1 MTLAY
6 QLLLSKD
13 LIHHYRSTRDLKK
26 GAGVQRKESMW
37 GMYITRLFC
46 ILLALRLSSARD
58 KVIGDSGRVTN
69 MNETLFPLQGIQNP
83 ASFKYKIFQRSLLC
97 LSLNTIGLL
106 SMFNARKLFS
116 VERRK
121 GNTNKHNEIFSIF
134 LCPPKWY
141 LTFTWQRTEPS
152 SLRYFSSVSQISR
165 NEPVRILFAEIQVF
179 QCFNNE

>member
-26 GAGVQRKESMW
+26 GTDVQRKESRR
-37 GMYITRLFC
+37 GMYIACLFC
-46 ILLALRLSSARD
+46 ILLALCLSSARD

-69 MNETLFPLQGIQNP
+69 MNETFFPLQGIQNP

-97 LSLNTIGLL
+97 LSLNTVGLL
-106 SMFNARKLFS
+106 SMINARKLFS

-121 GNTNKHNEIFSIF
+121 GNTNKHNEIFFSFYFFFAPQNGIWHLRDKEQSPAVWDIF
-134 LCPPKWY
+134 LLSPKY
-141 LTFTWQRTEPS
+141 QEMNP
-152 SLRYFSSVSQISR
+152 
-165 NEPVRILFAEIQVF
+165 
-179 QCFNNE
+179 